1 MFSLQAIA
9 GVPLEIAMILTKPV
23 PVTNDN
29 FDDCWRRVLKGPF
42 EYGGA
47 NSIIKM
53 IKGRKHYV
61 DLRLTK
67 DRSEL
72 VLKKGMVIEVHIED
86 GDWILFNRQPT
97 LHRMGMMA
105 HRARIVN
112 GSTFRL
118 NESVTTPYNADFDGE
133 RFYRVLA

>member
-1 MFSLQAIA
+1 
-9 GVPLEIAMILTKPV
+9 
-23 PVTNDN
+23 
-29 FDDCWRRVLKGPF
+29 
-42 EYGGA
+42 
-47 NSIIKM
+47 M

-72 VLKKGMVIEVHIED
+72 VLKKGMVIETHIED

-97 LHRMGMMA
+97 LHRMGMMS
-105 HRARIVN
+105 HRARIVS

-118 NESVTTPYNADFDGE
+118 NESVTTPYNADFDGDE
-133 RFYRVLA
+133 MNAHAPQLQATIAENKWLCAVSNHFLSPKNSGATVGLVRLKKNEVLGKKLTVF